1 MRWIPPQHEKNTARE
16 EHRTRRTPHTRI
28 RHDENEERS
37 VTYDSMSS
45 GSRGEGKVNDHHG
58 EGVPFASKEG
68 AEEGAAVDD
77 TSRVAGEDEK
87 SSGDAH
93 TMGGPVTS
101 GGDDY
106 TAVNPG
112 GVSP

>member
-1 MRWIPPQHEKNTARE
+1 MT
-16 EHRTRRTPHTRI
+16 
-28 RHDENEERS
+28 HD
-37 VTYDSMSS
+37 DSMSS

-58 EGVPFASKEG
+58 DGVPIDSIEA
-68 AEEGAAVDD
+68 AVQGAAVDD
-77 TSRVAGEDEK
+77 TSRMADENEET
-87 SSGDAH
+87 SGDAH
-93 TMGGPVTS
+93 VMGGPVTS

>member
-1 MRWIPPQHEKNTARE
+1 MDGCDGIRRE
-16 EHRTRRTPHTRI
+16 N
-28 RHDENEERS
+28 HDENEERS

-58 EGVPFASKEG
+58 EGVPIDSREA
-68 AEEGAAVDD
+68 AEEGSAVDD
-77 TSRVAGEDEK
+77 SSRVAGEDEK
-87 SSGDAH
+87 SAGDAH

-106 TAVNPG
+106 TAINPG

>member
-1 MRWIPPQHEKNTARE
+1 MR
-16 EHRTRRTPHTRI
+16 RI
-28 RHDENEERS
+28 RRGQDNQNEERS
-37 VTYDSMSS
+37 VTHEDSMSS

-58 EGVPFASKEG
+58 QGVPIDSREA
-68 AEEGAAVDD
+68 AEQGAAVDD
-77 TSRVAGEDEK
+77 SSRVAGEDEK

-106 TAVNPG
+106 TAINPG

>member
-1 MRWIPPQHEKNTARE
+1 MG
-16 EHRTRRTPHTRI
+16 
-28 RHDENEERS
+28 HD
-37 VTYDSMSS
+37 DSMSS

-58 EGVPFASKEG
+58 EGVPIDSIEAAAQG
-68 AEEGAAVDD
+68 AVADD
-77 TSRVAGEDEK
+77 TSRNGDENEET
-87 SSGDAH
+87 SGDAH
-93 TMGGPVTS
+93 TMGGPVTA

>member
-1 MRWIPPQHEKNTARE
+1 M
-16 EHRTRRTPHTRI
+16 
-28 RHDENEERS
+28 RHD
-37 VTYDSMSS
+37 DSMSS

-58 EGVPFASKEG
+58 EGVPIDSIEAAVQGE
-68 AEEGAAVDD
+68 AVDD
-77 TSRVAGEDEK
+77 SSRVAGEDAK

-106 TAVNPG
+106 TAINPG